1 MLGGHPI
8 LKVCYPEKWSIS
20 SSLNEN
26 IKVAKS
32 EDYPNEWFY
41 YSVDENVTLDDLFEL
56 VEQTAN
62 INLSAIAKFELLK
75 AKINELKEFFSA
87 HNLEELER
95 MKFVVEEEVLAKPK
109 KARGKKKKEVET
121 EEIKEETVE
130 SDA

>member
-20 SSLNEN
+20 NSLNEN

-32 EDYPNEWFY
+32 EDYTNEWFY
-41 YSVDENVTLDDLFEL
+41 YSVDENITLDDLFEL

-109 KARGKKKKEVET
+109 KARGRKKKEVET